1 MKRLSF
7 SFSIL
12 ILAFVWIYHTAAT
25 DYNPAIN
32 SIIGDISYV
41 KKFGH
46 LPSPGTDRNVRIS
59 THLAYAEKLL
69 RNNKTSSN
77 KEADYKRRNILDHL
91 NNYLVAGRFPE
102 QDSRVNSPGT
112 CHSPEGGRACA
123 ICYLVEKSAG
133 KHVAQKINK
142 DFKNCKIAGVNNE
155 ALTAWISESGLTRE
169 EVEIIQPSYN

>member
-1 MKRLSF
+1 MKRLTF

-12 ILAFVWIYHTAAT
+12 ILTFIWIYHTAAT

-46 LPSPGTDRNVRIS
+46 LPSPGTDRNIRIS

-69 RNNKTSSN
+69 RNSRTTYNGEKVQ
-77 KEADYKRRNILDHL
+77 KRRNILDHL
-91 NNYLVAGRFPE
+91 HNYLVAGEYPE
-102 QDSRVNSPGT
+102 HRIDGT
-112 CHSPEGGRACA
+112 CHSGESGRICA

-133 KHVAQKINK
+133 RQAAQNINT
-142 DFKNCKIAGVNNE
+142 DFKNCEIAGVNSE
-155 ALTAWISESGLTRE
+155 ALADWIRDSGLTRE
-169 EVEIIQPSYN
+169 EVEIIQPLYN